1 LEAVTGLGYSCSVV
15 TGTDVITKRARS
27 VLKTSGIKDAPV
39 DLERVLAYLRLH
51 HERPWHLST
60 DVWEGLTRPTRGRTR
75 LKAQE
80 RAPTA
85 RERWRL
91 AHEIGHHVLHGD
103 QPVPRQVQWEKNE
116 LEHEA
121 DLFAAEL
128 LMPGSLVEKA
138 VKDLEGHIDIEET
151 ARTFR
156 VGRQEME
163 KRLRQLG
170 LLRGEV
176 LGRM

>member
-1 LEAVTGLGYSCSVV
+1 MEPALIA
-15 TGTDVITKRARS
+15 KRAKDALRS
-27 VLKTSGIKDAPV
+27 AGIKEMPV

-51 HERPWHLST
+51 HERPWHLSA

-103 QPVPRQVQWEKNE
+103 QPVPRQAQWEKNE

-128 LMPGSLVEKA
+128 LMPDGAVERA
-138 VKDLEGHIDIEET
+138 VKGLEGLVDIEEI
-151 ARTFR
+151 ARLFR

>member
-1 LEAVTGLGYSCSVV
+1 MDPALIS
-15 TGTDVITKRARS
+15 KRAKS
-27 VLKTSGIKDAPV
+27 TLKASGIKDVPV

-51 HERPWHLST
+51 HERPWHLSA
-60 DVWEGLTRPTRGRTR
+60 DVWEGLTRPGRGRTR

-91 AHEIGHHVLHGD
+91 AHEIGHHVLHGN
-103 QPVPRQVQWEKNE
+103 QPIPRQVQWEKNE

-128 LMPGSLVEKA
+128 LMPAVVVEKV
-138 VKDLEGHIDIEET
+138 VKGFEGRIDLEEA

-156 VGRQEME
+156 
-163 KRLRQLG
+163 
-170 LLRGEV
+170 
-176 LGRM
+176 

>member
-1 LEAVTGLGYSCSVV
+1 MEPELIG
-15 TGTDVITKRARS
+15 KRAKQT
-27 VLKTSGIKDAPV
+27 LKASSIKEAPV

-60 DVWEGLTRPTRGRTR
+60 DVWDALTRPGRGRTR
-75 LKAQE
+75 LKRQE

-91 AHEIGHHVLHGD
+91 AHEIGHHVLHGGE
-103 QPVPRQVQWEKNE
+103 PVPRQVQWEKNE

-121 DLFAAEL
+121 DLFAAEI
-128 LMPGSLVEKA
+128 LMPEALVEKA
-138 VKDLEGHIDIEET
+138 VKDMGNQIDIEEA
-151 ARTFR
+151 ARAFR

>member
-1 LEAVTGLGYSCSVV
+1 MPPTTAPSNDIE
-15 TGTDVITKRARS
+15 KKARR
-27 VLKTSGIKDAPV
+27 VLQQSGVKEVPV
-39 DLERVLAYLRLH
+39 DLERVLAHLRLH

-60 DVWEGLTRPTRGRTR
+60 DVWDALNRKDRGRTR
-75 LKAQE
+75 FKGQAM
-80 RAPTA
+80 RATS

-91 AHEIGHHVLHGD
+91 AHEIGHHVLHGGD
-103 QPVPRQVQWEKNE
+103 PIRPHGQWEKNE

-128 LMPGSLVEKA
+128 LMPPTLLSKA
-138 VKDLEGHIDIEET
+138 VKEAERAHQFDIEEM
-151 ARTFR
+151 AHGFK
-156 VGRQEME
+156 VGRHEME

-170 LLRGEV
+170 LLTKEV

>member
-1 LEAVTGLGYSCSVV
+1 MPPTTAPSNDLE
-15 TGTDVITKRARS
+15 KKARR
-27 VLKTSGIKDAPV
+27 VLQQAGIKELPI
-39 DLERVLAYLRLH
+39 DLMRVLAYLRLY

-60 DVWEGLTRPTRGRTR
+60 DVWDSLARPDRGRTR
-75 LKAQE
+75 FKGQAM
-80 RAPTA
+80 RATA

-91 AHEIGHHVLHGD
+91 AHEIGHHVLHGAE
-103 QPVPRQVQWEKNE
+103 PVRTTGQWEKNE

-128 LMPGSLVEKA
+128 LMPPTMVAKA
-138 VKDLEGHIDIEET
+138 VKKAERADHFDIEEM
-151 ARTFR
+151 AHEFK
-156 VGRQEME
+156 VGRHEME

-170 LLRGEV
+170 LLAKEV

>member
-1 LEAVTGLGYSCSVV
+1 MDTELIAKR
-15 TGTDVITKRARS
+15 TKG
-27 VLKTSGIKDAPV
+27 VLKSAGIKEAPV
-39 DLERVLAYLRLH
+39 DLERVLAFLRLH

-60 DVWEGLTRPTRGRTR
+60 DVWEGLARPGRGRTR
-75 LKAQE
+75 FKAHE

-103 QPVPRQVQWEKNE
+103 QPAPRQAQWEKNE

-128 LMPGSLVEKA
+128 LMPEALVEKA
-138 VKDLEGHIDIEET
+138 MKEFEGRIDIEET
-151 ARTFR
+151 ARKFR

>member
-1 LEAVTGLGYSCSVV
+1 MENELIA
-15 TGTDVITKRARS
+15 KRAKS
-27 VLKTSGIKDAPV
+27 TLKAAGIKEAPV

-60 DVWEGLTRPTRGRTR
+60 DVWEGLARPATRGRTR
-75 LKAQE
+75 LKRQE

-91 AHEIGHHVLHGD
+91 AHEIGHHVLHAD
-103 QPVPRQVQWEKNE
+103 HASPRQAGWEKNE

-128 LMPGSLVEKA
+128 LIPEAVAEKT
-138 VKDLEGHIDIEET
+138 VKSFEGRIDIEEI

>member
-1 LEAVTGLGYSCSVV
+1 MTEPDA
-15 TGTDVITKRARS
+15 IAKRAKK
-27 VLKTSGIKDAPV
+27 VLSSASIKDAPV

-51 HERPWHLST
+51 HERPWHLSA
-60 DVWEGLTRPTRGRTR
+60 DVWEGLTRPPRGRTR

-103 QPVPRQVQWEKNE
+103 QPVPRQAQWEKNE

-128 LMPGSLVEKA
+128 LMPEPLVEKV
-138 VKDLEGHIDIEET
+138 VKEFAKVSDGHIDIEEA

>member
-1 LEAVTGLGYSCSVV
+1 MDQELIAKR
-15 TGTDVITKRARS
+15 TKS
-27 VLKTSGIKDAPV
+27 VLKAAGIKEVPV

-60 DVWEGLTRPTRGRTR
+60 DVWEGLARPTRGRTR
-75 LKAQE
+75 FKAQE

-91 AHEIGHHVLHGD
+91 AHEVGHHVLHGD
-103 QPVPRQVQWEKNE
+103 QPAPRQVQWEKNE

-128 LMPGSLVEKA
+128 LMPETLVEKA
-138 VKDLEGHIDIEET
+138 VKDLNGSIDIEEA

>member
-1 LEAVTGLGYSCSVV
+1 VTEP
-15 TGTDVITKRARS
+15 DAIAKRAKK
-27 VLKTSGIKDAPV
+27 VLSSAGIKDVPV

-51 HERPWHLST
+51 HERPWHLSA
-60 DVWEGLTRPTRGRTR
+60 DVWEGLTRPGRGRTR

-91 AHEIGHHVLHGD
+91 AHEIGHHVLHGN
-103 QPVPRQVQWEKNE
+103 QPIPRQVQWEKNE

-121 DLFAAEL
+121 DLFAADL
-128 LMPGSLVEKA
+128 LMPPGALEK
-138 VKDLEGHIDIEET
+138 VIKSFESHIDIEEA
-151 ARTFR
+151 ARAFR

>member
-1 LEAVTGLGYSCSVV
+1 METEQIA
-15 TGTDVITKRARS
+15 KRTRG
-27 VLKTSGIKDAPV
+27 VLKSAGIKDAPV

-51 HERPWHLST
+51 HERPWHLSA
-60 DVWEGLTRPTRGRTR
+60 DVWGGLARPTRGRTR

-128 LMPGSLVEKA
+128 LMPEALVEKA
-138 VKDLEGHIDIEET
+138 LKSYEGRIDIEEA
-151 ARTFR
+151 ARSFR

>member
-1 LEAVTGLGYSCSVV
+1 METEDIA
-15 TGTDVITKRARS
+15 KRTRN
-27 VLKTSGIKDAPV
+27 VLKQAGIKEAPV

-51 HERPWHLST
+51 HERPWHLSA
-60 DVWEGLTRPTRGRTR
+60 DVWEGLARPGRGRTR
-75 LKAQE
+75 FKAHE

-103 QPVPRQVQWEKNE
+103 QPAPRQVQWEKNE

-128 LMPGSLVEKA
+128 LMPAQIVEKA
-138 VKDLEGHIDIEET
+138 VKEFEGHIDIEEA

>member
-1 LEAVTGLGYSCSVV
+1 MEPDLIS
-15 TGTDVITKRARS
+15 KRAKQT
-27 VLKTSGIKDAPV
+27 LKASSINEAPV

-60 DVWEGLTRPTRGRTR
+60 DVWDALTRPGRGRTR
-75 LKAQE
+75 LKRQE

-91 AHEIGHHVLHGD
+91 AHEIGHHVLHGGE
-103 QPVPRQVQWEKNE
+103 PVPRQVQWEKNE

-121 DLFAAEL
+121 DLFAAEI
-128 LMPGSLVEKA
+128 LMPEALVQKS
-138 VKDLEGHIDIEET
+138 VKDMGNHIDIEEA
-151 ARTFR
+151 ARAFR

>member
-1 LEAVTGLGYSCSVV
+1 METELIAKR
-15 TGTDVITKRARS
+15 TKG
-27 VLKTSGIKDAPV
+27 VLKSAGIKEAPV
-39 DLERVLAYLRLH
+39 DLERVLAFLRLH

-60 DVWEGLTRPTRGRTR
+60 DVWEGLARPGRGRTR
-75 LKAQE
+75 FKAHE

-103 QPVPRQVQWEKNE
+103 QPAPRQVQWEKNE

-128 LMPGSLVEKA
+128 LMPEALVERAMKEF
-138 VKDLEGHIDIEET
+138 EGRIDIEET
-151 ARTFR
+151 ARKFR

>member
-1 LEAVTGLGYSCSVV
+1 MEAATGLGYSCSVV
-15 TGTDVITKRARS
+15 TGTDVITKRARG
-27 VLKTSGIKDAPV
+27 VLKAAGIKDAPV

-103 QPVPRQVQWEKNE
+103 EPVPRQVQWEKNE

>member
-1 LEAVTGLGYSCSVV
+1 MDN
-15 TGTDVITKRARS
+15 DVIAKRAKAT
-27 VLKTSGIKDAPV
+27 LKASAIKEPPV

-60 DVWEGLTRPTRGRTR
+60 DVWEGLARPATRGRTR
-75 LKAQE
+75 FKRQE
-80 RAPTA
+80 RTATA

-91 AHEIGHHVLHGD
+91 AHEIGHHVLHAD
-103 QPVPRQVQWEKNE
+103 QASPRHTGWEKNE

-128 LMPGSLVEKA
+128 LMPESLLEKA
-138 VKDLEGHIDIEET
+138 VKAVEGQIDIEEI
-151 ARTFR
+151 ARAFR

>member
-1 LEAVTGLGYSCSVV
+1 METELIAKR
-15 TGTDVITKRARS
+15 TKS
-27 VLKTSGIKDAPV
+27 VLRSAGIKEAPV

-51 HERPWHLST
+51 HERPWHLSA
-60 DVWEGLTRPTRGRTR
+60 DVWEGLARPGRGRTR
-75 LKAQE
+75 FKAQE

-103 QPVPRQVQWEKNE
+103 QPAARQVQWEKNE

-128 LMPGSLVEKA
+128 LMPEQMVEK
-138 VKDLEGHIDIEET
+138 VMKEYEGHIDIEEA

>member
-1 LEAVTGLGYSCSVV
+1 METELIA
-15 TGTDVITKRARS
+15 KRTRS
-27 VLKTSGIKDAPV
+27 VLKQAGIKDAPV

-51 HERPWHLST
+51 HERPWHLSA
-60 DVWEGLTRPTRGRTR
+60 DVWEGLARPARGRTR
-75 LKAQE
+75 FKAHE

-103 QPVPRQVQWEKNE
+103 QPSARQVSWEKNE

-128 LMPGSLVEKA
+128 LMPEQIVAKV
-138 VKDLEGHIDIEET
+138 VKEFAKVSDGLDIEEA

>member
-1 LEAVTGLGYSCSVV
+1 
-15 TGTDVITKRARS
+15 
-27 VLKTSGIKDAPV
+27 
-39 DLERVLAYLRLH
+39 
-51 HERPWHLST
+51 LSA
-60 DVWEGLTRPTRGRTR
+60 DVWEGLARPTRGRKS

-103 QPVPRQVQWEKNE
+103 HPVPRQAQWEKNA

-128 LMPGSLVEKA
+128 LMPEALVEKA
-138 VKDLEGHIDIEET
+138 VKDLEGHIEIEEI
-151 ARTFR
+151 ARAFR

>member
-1 LEAVTGLGYSCSVV
+1 MEN
-15 TGTDVITKRARS
+15 DVIAKRAKSALRS
-27 VLKTSGIKDAPV
+27 SGIKEAPV
-39 DLERVLAYLRLH
+39 DLARVLAYLRLH

-60 DVWEGLTRPTRGRTR
+60 DVWEGLARPATRGRTR
-75 LKAQE
+75 LKRQE
-80 RAPTA
+80 RAATA

-91 AHEIGHHVLHGD
+91 AHEIGHHVLHAD
-103 QPVPRQVQWEKNE
+103 QASPRQPGWEKNE

-128 LMPGSLVEKA
+128 LMPEQLVEKA
-138 VKDLEGHIDIEET
+138 VKELDGQIDIEET

>member
-1 LEAVTGLGYSCSVV
+1 
-15 TGTDVITKRARS
+15 
-27 VLKTSGIKDAPV
+27 
-39 DLERVLAYLRLH
+39 LH
-51 HERPWHLST
+51 HERPWHLSA

-128 LMPGSLVEKA
+128 LMPGAMLEKV
-138 VKDLEGHIDIEET
+138 VKGFEGQIDIEEA

>member
-1 LEAVTGLGYSCSVV
+1 VTEPDAIS
-15 TGTDVITKRARS
+15 KRARK
-27 VLKTSGIKDAPV
+27 VLSSAGIKEAPV

-51 HERPWHLST
+51 HERPWHLSA

-128 LMPGSLVEKA
+128 LMPASLVEKV
-138 VKDLEGHIDIEET
+138 VKEQDGPPDIEEK
-151 ARTFR
+151 ARMFR

>member
-1 LEAVTGLGYSCSVV
+1 MEATR
-15 TGTDVITKRARS
+15 KRARD
-27 VLKTSGIKDAPV
+27 VLNAAGIKETPV

-60 DVWEGLTRPTRGRTR
+60 DVWDALTRPTRGRTR
-75 LKAQE
+75 LKRQE

-91 AHEIGHHVLHGD
+91 AHEIGHHVLHGGE
-103 QPVPRQVQWEKNE
+103 PVRTVQWEKNE
-116 LEHEA
+116 LELEA
-121 DLFAAEL
+121 DVFAAEL
-128 LMPGSLVEKA
+128 LMPAGALEKA
-138 VKDLEGHIDIEET
+138 VKGMEGHIDIEEA
-151 ARTFR
+151 ARAFR

-170 LLRGEV
+170 LLDRV
-176 LGRM
+176 LPRM

>member
-1 LEAVTGLGYSCSVV
+1 MENELIA
-15 TGTDVITKRARS
+15 KRAKS
-27 VLKTSGIKDAPV
+27 TLKASGIKEAPV

-60 DVWEGLTRPTRGRTR
+60 DVWEGLARPATRGRTR
-75 LKAQE
+75 LKRQE

-91 AHEIGHHVLHGD
+91 AHEIGHHVLHAD
-103 QPVPRQVQWEKNE
+103 HPSPRQPGWEKNE

-128 LMPGSLVEKA
+128 LIPEGLAEKA
-138 VKDLEGHIDIEET
+138 VKSFEGRIDIEEI

>member
-1 LEAVTGLGYSCSVV
+1 MDGELIAKR
-15 TGTDVITKRARS
+15 TKS
-27 VLKTSGIKDAPV
+27 VLKTAGIKDAPV

-51 HERPWHLST
+51 HERPWHLSA
-60 DVWEGLTRPTRGRTR
+60 DVWEGLARPGRGRTR

-103 QPVPRQVQWEKNE
+103 QPTPRQVQWEKNE
-116 LEHEA
+116 LELEA

-128 LMPGSLVEKA
+128 LMPAPLVEKA
-138 VKDLEGHIDIEET
+138 VKEFEGRIDIEET
-151 ARTFR
+151 ARSFR

>member
-1 LEAVTGLGYSCSVV
+1 MPPTTAPTNDLEKKARHVL
-15 TGTDVITKRARS
+15 RAAA
-27 VLKTSGIKDAPV
+27 IKEVPV

-60 DVWEGLTRPTRGRTR
+60 DVWDALTRTDRGRTR
-75 LKAQE
+75 FKGQAM
-80 RAPTA
+80 RATS

-91 AHEIGHHVLHGD
+91 AHEIGHHVLHGAE
-103 QPVPRQVQWEKNE
+103 PIPRQAQWQKNE

-128 LMPGSLVEKA
+128 LMPPTLVNKV
-138 VKDLEGHIDIEET
+138 VKQAERTHHFDIDEL
-151 ARTFR
+151 ARQFK
-156 VGRQEME
+156 VGRAEME

-170 LLRGEV
+170 LLTKEV